1 MQQSSP
7 TRDASVAVSSG
18 SAVCDAPPID
28 PKAGVSLGMHRQG
41 DFLTVCAAWGPAQGD
56 VRQYQVT
63 FFFPRT
69 GEEFSYEVQSTATEF
84 SMPEPDW
91 RVVSDDV
98 TCLAYSTRG
107 VRVEAISAA
116 GSASV
121 VGDLVVQSEGCGPG
135 K

>member
-1 MQQSSP
+1 
-7 TRDASVAVSSG
+7 V
-18 SAVCDAPPID
+18 D
-28 PKAGVSLGMHRQG
+28 PKAAVSLGIEREG
-41 DFLTVCAAWGPAQGD
+41 DLLGLCAAWSPAAGG
-56 VRQYQVT
+56 VRGYRVT
-63 FFFPRT
+63 FFFPET
-69 GEEFSYEVQSTATEF
+69 GEEISYETAGAATSF